1 LKSFWTLDICASHF
15 FPSHPSTRTRSGATK
30 EQQRQS
36 HLKASELSCKRQ
48 RGLAVA
54 ASVRRAFLPFSCQ
67 ASAFDFKES
76 RLDPKKPL
84 TGLDYEKTPPPI
96 RCPQPWA
103 VLTARAAPCQVSL
116 QFCKFRSSTIP
127 QNPTLLQKTSTELL
141 RSTRA
146 DLMRWSS
153 TKTSDEEWE
162 AFRPGES
169 SNHECAPSHPQR
181 YRASKHKWCPRTP
194 GDCSNSSDS
203 PNSSPR
209 RKPPRSSTRDYYLYW
224 TRFIWHNGQ
233 YRTSEWIRSM
243 HE

>member
-1 LKSFWTLDICASHF
+1 LVISYCRCPRDAQPCHQQRNRKTGPKKLDQSQFTQERENEVRPSQYAILKSFWTLDICASHF

-116 QFCKFRSSTIP
+116 QFCKFRSSTVP
-127 QNPTLLQKTSTELL
+127 PFHKTPPFCKKPARSFFVAQEL
-141 RSTRA
+141 T
-146 DLMRWSS
+146 
-153 TKTSDEEWE
+153 
-162 AFRPGES
+162 
-169 SNHECAPSHPQR
+169 
-181 YRASKHKWCPRTP
+181 
-194 GDCSNSSDS
+194 
-203 PNSSPR
+203 
-209 RKPPRSSTRDYYLYW
+209 
-224 TRFIWHNGQ
+224 
-233 YRTSEWIRSM
+233 
-243 HE
+243 